1 MVVADWPCPGESSH
15 RQVLREL
22 RAPLEYI
29 EECRRELVGQQ
40 YLEIVPMLVMKILRY
55 RAHQPGA
62 ISQYQSSEL
71 ICKAKCANLQDMMRK
86 ARYSPRPSWGSYVY
100 RSTCICTY
108 KNHQLHSLCY

>member
-1 MVVADWPCPGESSH
+1 MVVADWPCPEESSR

-55 RAHQPGA
+55 RAHQ
-62 ISQYQSSEL
+62 
-71 ICKAKCANLQDMMRK
+71 QDMMRK

-108 KNHQLHSLCY
+108 KNHQLHSLCC